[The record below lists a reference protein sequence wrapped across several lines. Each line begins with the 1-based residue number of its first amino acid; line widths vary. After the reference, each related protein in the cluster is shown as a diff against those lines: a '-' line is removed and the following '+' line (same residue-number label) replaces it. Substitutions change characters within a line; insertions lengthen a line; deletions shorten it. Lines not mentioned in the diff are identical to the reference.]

1 MKTEKFKQLFLVL
14 LLGII
19 GYVFQKTVCF
29 LLVQKSFT
37 SAYVYSIELLY
48 LFFFFFSCSMILVLV
63 RIKQNNINNV
73 GYTFLL
79 LTSIKMALAYLFL
92 RPILSSDLPKTPS
105 EKINFFAVF
114 IYFLII
120 ETLVTIRILNNK
132 Q

>member
-1 MKTEKFKQLFLVL
+1 MKIEKFKQLFLVL
-14 LLGII
+14 QLGII
-19 GYVFQKTVCF
+19 GYIIQKTACF
-29 LLVQKSFT
+29 FILPKSYS

-48 LFFFFFSCSMILVLV
+48 LFFFFFSCSLIVVLDK
-63 RIKQNNINNV
+63 IKQRNINNV